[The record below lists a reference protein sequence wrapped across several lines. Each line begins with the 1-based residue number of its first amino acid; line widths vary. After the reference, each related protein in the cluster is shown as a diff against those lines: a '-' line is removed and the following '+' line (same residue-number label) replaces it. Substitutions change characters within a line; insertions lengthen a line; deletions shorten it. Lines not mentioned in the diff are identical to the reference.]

1 MAIPGQLAR
10 SRLPVEATTT
20 PPIRYHDAE
29 YQKAHDDL
37 FTAGTKQPIKQ
48 VLPTGVSQSDFDAVI
63 ATLVQSIG
71 KDGVFTGE
79 GLRDVPV
86 WTFSRG
92 KNLGY
97 GGSSPVVSGS
107 LALDLHRMDRVLEV
121 NEKFAYAVVEPG
133 MTFTGLYDYITAKKL
148 KVWPSVASVGWG
160 SVMGNTLDLASILS
174 DPPGLLLQ
182 SNLGIVTKM
191 GIGLIPAPHAMMSCL
206 FSVPNQDDI
215 GAVVDVLGDLRRRG
229 ILSTGAYCFDIV
241 DWAAMFGAKHE
252 WWDKPGPILAW
263 RLKDI

>member
-79 GLRDVPV
+79 GLREYIDPYATSAEKAMIPCAAVCPRDIEQLRQV
-86 WTFSRG
+86 LRSAESTAFQSG
-92 KNLGY
+92 P
-97 GGSSPVVSGS
+97 SVVARISGTAARLQWS
-107 LALDLHRMDRVLEV
+107 LALLHWIST
-121 NEKFAYAVVEPG
+121 AW
-133 MTFTGLYDYITAKKL
+133 TGY
-148 KVWPSVASVGWG
+148 S
-160 SVMGNTLDLASILS
+160 
-174 DPPGLLLQ
+174 
-182 SNLGIVTKM
+182 
-191 GIGLIPAPHAMMSCL
+191 
-206 FSVPNQDDI
+206 
-215 GAVVDVLGDLRRRG
+215 R
-229 ILSTGAYCFDIV
+229 
-241 DWAAMFGAKHE
+241 
-252 WWDKPGPILAW
+252 
-263 RLKDI
+263 